1 MSRVLVVDDD
11 PHIVRTLQILLEGDG
26 HQVLTAASGEEAIAR
41 LDHEHADI
49 ALVDLQLP
57 GISGTDVLRHVRD
70 HHREVETLIIT
81 AHGSVETAVEAMKE
95 GAFDYLTKP
104 FAPDEVRHRLRQIE
118 QLRTLKS
125 EVAGLRRRVGD
136 LPFGQEFLTRNPATL
151 RVLEVATGVASSDA
165 TVLITG
171 ETGTGKTLLGRLI
184 HASSG
189 RRDGPFV
196 TVDCTSFQ
204 ESLLESELFGHKRG
218 AFTGAVADK
227 PGKVEAAEGGTL
239 FLDEVGEIPAHLQGK
254 LLRLVEERAYE
265 RLGDPKTRTV
275 DARIVAATN
284 RDLGEMV
291 QERSF
296 REDLFFR
303 LSVIDLA
310 IPALRQRVE
319 DIPLLAREFTFA
331 LARVHGKKVTEWEPE
346 VEAAL
351 VRYPWPGNVREL
363 AHAIERAVLL
373 APGRTLRLNHLPQ
386 RVAESGDFGEPRD
399 QILPLAQVEERHI
412 RKALA
417 ADQPLEETARWLG
430 IDPST
435 LWRKRK
441 KYGI

>member
-1 MSRVLVVDDD
+1 MSRVLVLDDD

-26 HQVLTAASGEEAIAR
+26 HEVLTASSGEEA
-41 LDHEHADI
+41 LDLLSREGADI

-57 GISGTDVLRHVRD
+57 GMGGTEVLRALRD
-70 HHREVETLIIT
+70 RHRGVEPLIIT

-104 FAPDEVRHRLRQIE
+104 FSPDQVRHRVRQIE
-118 QLRTLKS
+118 RLRELRS

-136 LPFGQEFLTRNPATL
+136 LPFPQEFLTRNPATL
-151 RVLEVATGVASSDA
+151 HVLEVAKSVAASDA

-171 ETGTGKTLLGRLI
+171 ETGTGKTLLARLI
-184 HASSG
+184 HQAS
-189 RRDGPFV
+189 RRREGAFV

-204 ESLLESELFGHKRG
+204 EALLESELFGHKRG

-227 PGKVEAAEGGTL
+227 PGKVEAAQGGTL
-239 FLDEVGEIPAHLQGK
+239 FLDEVAEVQPHLQGK
-254 LLRLVEERAYE
+254 LLRLIEARAYE
-265 RLGDPKTRTV
+265 RLGDPKLRTV

-284 RDLGEMV
+284 RDLEEMV
-291 QERSF
+291 RERTF

-303 LSVIDLA
+303 LSVVELTV
-310 IPALRQRVE
+310 PALRHRVE
-319 DIPLLAREFTFA
+319 DIRLLARELTSA
-331 LARVHGKKVTEWEPE
+331 LSRAHGKRVTDWDPG

-351 VRYPWPGNVREL
+351 IRYPWPGNVREL

-373 APGRTLRLNHLPQ
+373 APGRVLRLDHLPQ
-386 RVAESGDFGEPRD
+386 RVVESGDLGEPRD
-399 QILPLAQVEERHI
+399 EILHLAQVEERHI

-417 ADQPLEETARWLG
+417 AALPLEETARLLG